1 MCPICDQYCPYLRL
15 SDSCIYAK
23 VPSPQHG
30 DKMFQTAVVHVAI
43 AKWRLRARSDRTQ
56 FLSERRLI
64 PFCSQQAISVFF
76 FWVWV
81 LLMHP
86 GRLVFFRRGA
96 LNTSSWAVFDSEL
109 KSTWSHCQ
117 TVGDSSLNTSNNTPW
132 ADNHPGGAPGR
143 DSGTSCDFCSPPPCL
158 AYRLWTASHAQSEP
172 ELFYTEVFHSWGGY
186 VSSHLEVKYF

>member
-1 MCPICDQYCPYLRL
+1 MPHLRPVLPLPETVRQLHLRQGTVTTARGQNVPDGCCARRYRKMPIESPIRQNTVFKWEASYSVLL
-15 SDSCIYAK
+15 STGNKC
-23 VPSPQHG
+23 
-30 DKMFQTAVVHVAI
+30 
-43 AKWRLRARSDRTQ
+43 L
-56 FLSERRLI
+56 
-64 PFCSQQAISVFF
+64 F
-76 FWVWV
+76 FWVCV

-117 TVGDSSLNTSNNTPW
+117 AVGDSSLNTSNNTPW